1 MQLKDFVTEAGERL
15 EPVYGREEAGSM
27 IRILYS
33 SVLGVPGYFHV
44 TEPQHIV
51 SGPELAKLMNALDRL
66 CSHEP
71 LQYILGKT
79 EFCGL
84 TFHVSPAVLIH
95 PGRTPSGF
103 LICARGR
110 DALPGLSPTICRMP
124 ASSGRTFRQ
133 KHWKWLPGRISQ
145 AMLRNSSGW
154 TYLPIPKKYHRHWRQ
169 QEWTGQTLSS
179 AIRHM

>member
-84 TFHVSPAVLIH
+84 TFHVSPAVLI
-95 PGRTPSGF
+95 PRPETEQ
-103 LICARGR
+103 AR
-110 DALPGLSPTICRMP
+110 
-124 ASSGRTFRQ
+124 
-133 KHWKWLPGRISQ
+133 
-145 AMLRNSSGW
+145 LR
-154 TYLPIPKKYHRHWRQ
+154 
-169 QEWTGQTLSS
+169 TLSFAKKTCPS
-179 AIRHM
+179 REK